1 MESKIFTTAL
11 NHLKLFGQSGLPK
24 YEDEWTHFASICA
37 SFPDVKVLSN
47 SNSTNYIFYFIN
59 SLLKMLF
66 IFESVEVLSFGMGT
80 KCLGASQLDKNGYSI
95 NDSHAEVLARRGFVG
110 FLFEEFQNVYFGL
123 VSKYFYLVDSKIGLI
138 DGVKFHFCA
147 SHTPCGDASIFSVNE
162 AENSVMNSSRPM
174 HADDIFRT
182 GAKCVL
188 SGPQDPHGKLNKFHI
203 VSQFRTKPGR
213 GKIAIFF
220 TY

>member
-1 MESKIFTTAL
+1 MESKIFTAAL
-11 NHLKLFGQSGLPK
+11 NHLKLFGQSGIPK

-37 SFPDVKVLSN
+37 SFPD
-47 SNSTNYIFYFIN
+47 
-59 SLLKMLF
+59 
-66 IFESVEVLSFGMGT
+66 ESVEVLSFGMGT

-162 AENSVMNSSRPM
+162 AENSVMNNSRPM

-188 SGPQDPHGKLNKFHI
+188 SGPQDPHGKLDKFHI

-213 GKIAIFF
+213 VLVYRAFRCSAYD
-220 TY
+220 TV

>member
-1 MESKIFTTAL
+1 MESKIFTAAL

-37 SFPDVKVLSN
+37 SFPD
-47 SNSTNYIFYFIN
+47 
-59 SLLKMLF
+59 
-66 IFESVEVLSFGMGT
+66 ESVEVLSFGMGT
-80 KCLGASQLDKNGYSI
+80 KCLGASQLDKNGTALFAVYATNFKYGYSI

-110 FLFEEFQNVYFGL
+110 FLFEEFQNVYSGL
-123 VSKYFYLVDSKIGLI
+123 VSKYFYLVDSKIG
-138 DGVKFHFCA
+138 
-147 SHTPCGDASIFSVNE
+147 GDASIFSVNE

-213 GKIAIFF
+213 ASVCFGV
-220 TY
+220 